1 MDNLKQFNTM
11 ASDENWRTPNFRQNV
26 VTKIEEVIQRSGM
39 QVARN
44 SSEMENHVFSKAKT
58 REEYMNMV
66 AKLILHVREMS
77 QPKQNPGAP
86 NMQGPNQNQPGPNP
100 QVQAQQGQ
108 TPQAPNAQGGMNPDP
123 INALQNLASQGSRN
137 QMMNMGSQG
146 QMQQQG
152 VLGPNPGMGGM
163 QQQMGQQGPIVSQG
177 GPQAQTATN
186 LLQTLTQRPQMNMQ
200 QLQNK
205 LGGGMGMVPNQG
217 QMGNNMGMGGMGN
230 PMGSQL
236 QSQLAG
242 PGMQGQIMP
251 NMSMQNNM
259 SVPMSAANSM
269 GGQMGGPCNQVGG
282 MGGQMTPNSMQGQMP
297 GQMVGNMSN
306 NQIVG
311 LNMLHMQGRVQPKPE
326 VVGGMLGAAYGQR
339 APAPSQF
346 LRQSPSPSAPSP
358 NMGGPSP
365 VSMGVMGGAG
375 VGGGPMPSPLSG
387 LGGLGACGGSPSP
400 SAPPQHIAHHVAQQ
414 QRGVGMGMVAS
425 PSSSLNTP
433 VGGGV
438 ASPGG
443 EEAAYR
449 EKVRQLSKYIE
460 PLRRMVHRMMSEGE
474 NVEKLTKMKNL
485 LEILQSPNKRMPL
498 ETLIKCEVVLEKLDF
513 KRSEGVVVGLPPGK
527 EPIYNPLL
535 EVVNNCLQS
544 PLANHTLKRTFGS
557 TLDALNGP
565 EIKNLPP
572 PHKVQKVEEPTMDI
586 PDVLQGEIARL
597 DSRFKVSLET
607 MQLSGGTGAI
617 SLIAQLDDAR
627 LPCVPAVHVT
637 VPRDY
642 PAHSPARM
650 RTTRRRD
657 TTPPDSFL
665 ARVERAMDARC
676 ARSVTRGCSAT
687 RDRAA
692 RLPGALARQDA
703 DHQAAG
709 HHAPRLVPGAR
720 GAGHGRAM
728 CEVSDPR
735 VQRHT

>member
-1 MDNLKQFNTM
+1 MDNLKQFNAM
-11 ASDENWRTPNFRQNV
+11 ASDDNNWRTPSFRQGV

-44 SSEMENHVFSKAKT
+44 SSEMENHVFTKAKT

-77 QPKQNPGAP
+77 QPKQNQGAP
-86 NMQGPNQNQPGPNP
+86 NMQGPNQNQGGPNQ
-100 QVQAQQGQ
+100 QVQNQPGQ
-108 TPQAPNAQGGMNPDP
+108 APQAQNNQSGLAPDP

-137 QMMNMGSQG
+137 QMMNMGPQG
-146 QMQQQG
+146 QMQPQG
-152 VLGPNPGMGGM
+152 VMGPNPGMGGM
-163 QQQMGQQGPIVSQG
+163 QPQMGQQGPIVSQG

-200 QLQNK
+200 QLQSK
-205 LGGGMGMVPNQG
+205 MGGGMGMVPNQG
-217 QMGNNMGMGGMGN
+217 QMGNNMIGGMGGMGN

-236 QSQLAG
+236 QNQLAG

-259 SVPMSAANSM
+259 SVPMSGQNTM
-269 GGQMGGPCNQVGG
+269 GGQMGQCNQVVGG
-282 MGGQMTPNSMQGQMP
+282 MGGQMAPNSMQGQMQ
-297 GQMVGNMSN
+297 GQMVGGMGN
-306 NQIVG
+306 NQSVG
-311 LNMLHMQGRVQPKPE
+311 PHMLHMGGRVGGKE
-326 VVGGMLGAAYGQR
+326 VVGGMLVGGYPAGR
-339 APAPSQF
+339 APPPAQF
-346 LRQSPSPSAPSP
+346 LRRSPSPSAPSP
-358 NMGGPSP
+358 GMQGPSP
-365 VSMGVMGGAG
+365 VSMGVMGGSGVGVG

-387 LGGLGACGGSPSP
+387 LGALGACGGSPSP
-400 SAPPQHIAHHVAQQ
+400 SAPQQHLAHHVAQQ

-433 VGGGV
+433 VGAGV

-460 PLRRMVHRMMSEGE
+460 PLRKMIHRMASEGE

-485 LEILQSPNKRMPL
+485 LDILSNPNKRMPL

-513 KRSEGVVVGLPPGK
+513 KRSEGVGVVVGLPPGK
-527 EPIYNPLL
+527 EQIFNPLL
-535 EVVNNCLQS
+535 EVVNNCLSS
-544 PLANHTLKRTFGS
+544 PLHNHTLKRTFGS

-572 PHKVQKVEEPTMDI
+572 PLKTQKVEEPVMDI

-597 DSRFKVSLET
+597 DSRFKVSLDN
-607 MQLSGGTGAI
+607 MQLSGGIGAI

-627 LPCVPAVHVT
+627 LPCVPPVHVS

-642 PAHSPARM
+642 PLAAPCRLRVKQAKP
-650 RTTRRRD
+650 D
-657 TTPPDSFL
+657 APDSFL
-665 ARVERAMDARC
+665 ARVERAWEAR
-676 ARSVTRGCSAT
+676 V
-687 RDRAA
+687 A
-692 RLPGALARQDA
+692 RLPKQCSVGQLLDAWEMSVRQASAPSPITYTPVPAL
-703 DHQAAG
+703 G
-709 HHAPRLVPGAR
+709 L
-720 GAGHGRAM
+720 
-728 CEVSDPR
+728 
-735 VQRHT
+735 